1 MNKNSLFRRI
11 ISGILALVMVFGAF
25 TALDGIFSGVKA
37 ETVNPDGSIT
47 YGASD
52 SAIVLNKDAWLEP
65 DGTYAIDLTA
75 YTTGQKTI
83 ETQEFDAPTDFIIVV
98 EQNCLMVDYYCDSDC
113 YNYISMATYKLAAA
127 KSIARA
133 LVDEIRGG
141 SSGGVDHRV
150 GIIGYGGH
158 SCYTSYDSNTG
169 LFDNTGRWYNYRFS
183 FGAQYSP
190 SAQKKYG
197 STLVHVNTNEGYNIL
212 KSDINKF
219 NTMTASMGGYTDAGL
234 EMAKGVINATKND
247 SYQAVDANG
256 NVTNVPRKKV
266 VVLISDGTPGYEG
279 FDMKIAAD
287 AVNVATEI
295 KKSFDA
301 KIFTI
306 TLSTE
311 LEEQITAYDWRGRFF
326 TDSTHADA
334 VTINKRAY
342 NPQYGKGAWSQY
354 NSTIYST
361 LKFNYEEFFTRDF
374 TSILSSA
381 YPCTES
387 SGPNG
392 PITGKY
398 MTNLEAYSYVGQGD
412 SDVYTS
418 NGFPMYYRRG
428 SYATYLERNKSIGY
442 FYKDAYGSNKLI
454 TGLYDNNVRT
464 FNNRIPY
471 NFHPV
476 DKIADPAYGKY
487 YIRVNDPKT
496 LVNGSY
502 NNPAYDY
509 PTQALRQIVRTI
521 VSEIPE
527 GTSYTDSTPM
537 NTIGEAYIKDIISE
551 YFKYHT
557 SFDPAVNVKTFTQDA
572 IGYQNGEYV
581 FANNI
586 VRYNNAVVKQYD
598 DVVTV
603 GGFDYDANTCY
614 RDANGVHG
622 KKFIV
627 QIRGLLA
634 KEDTI
639 GYVPVSNTPG
649 NLSGLYSGA
658 PSDNSG
664 NGGGGSNNGSV
675 APITSVDL
683 KPIKVVSSY
692 YSSDYPKPAVLEVT
706 PANADYTVTW
716 YVSDT
721 AIANVDEYGY
731 VKAMY
736 GGSGSTTLN
745 VIVTDKITG
754 REYRDSADVTI
765 IRDSQI
771 SAISSVDLQ
780 PMTVVK
786 GSYKTSNLIVNPS
799 NTHFRVESWT
809 SSNSDVA
816 DVGFTTGMVTGVS
829 EGTANITAWLYDYE
843 TQTSRFVTAPV
854 TVVDGTTSGGTN
866 PNPNPNPNPGTDKLI
881 VLDGDEAIFPIP
893 SVNLREKHIVYDFSL
908 VIKDERA
915 EEFFAETRANR
926 VSSHD
931 VAHVLTLDDPY
942 AKQTANGSGYNYH
955 VQYPYDNTK
964 HADLFEHFA
973 VNISENG
980 EGNSHA
986 EVVIKSINGEQYNL
1000 AAMLQ
1005 LTDSIRNA
1013 NGYTIDNRRTDIV
1026 TGEKFTK
1033 YEWCRISFLPA
1044 TNVHYEES
1052 LLTFNNATTKTRDV
1066 VAQWTEIG
1074 HANGATYDVTA
1085 GRLLPN
1091 VKHGDAQQNATHN
1104 ATVDNYGHDAEYHN
1118 GFIPGKDR
1126 LTHQDS
1132 NNRAMTVK
1140 VDRDLMTLV
1149 NAGQAEW
1156 PTAEFTFTGTGLDLV
1171 SRTGADTG
1179 ALTLDVV
1186 PVGEEWSYTATG
1198 RSLHVTIDTYY
1209 GDGLLYQIP
1218 IHHAEG
1224 LAWGEYKAR
1233 VTARYMPKFDH
1244 QTKDYTPLKS
1254 NTEMNEPGL
1263 EPGVVYT
1270 IVNACEN
1277 DPNAVVVPTRAKGT
1291 FNCVIDSIRVYNPHA
1306 EQVTK
1311 DHIYAQHN
1319 EENPLF
1325 TQVRDRLINA
1335 GNFGG
1340 AADRVSG
1347 IVYID
1352 GSNDEE
1358 VAIEDY
1364 ILYGPKNEAYL
1375 KPGNG
1380 FAFTV
1385 KEFDKAKTKLHIS
1398 AKCPSGENVAMLVN
1412 GHKITV
1418 SGNVVTVDSATE
1430 MYFDV
1435 TDYVKADGRVAITC
1449 AVAGNDPN
1457 AILSIGNIKLVGA
1470 NNPNLNTRGFDND
1483 CFYVD
1488 QDTIANAEEVFEGE
1502 INTTL
1507 AKPSY
1512 LSKWLE
1518 DCKPVIAWEAVN
1530 GANSYEV
1537 WRKVNGGTY
1546 ELAGT
1551 VSGTEFMDNAELL
1564 PLTKY
1569 FYKVRAV
1576 SSFSN
1581 CGPYSYEVNIVSYG
1595 LKAPTNVKAKI
1606 SETVPVITWNAATNA
1621 TRYEVYRSN
1630 ANNGEYTLAGIAFGT
1645 EFTDYAE
1652 LAPMTK
1658 YYYKVKAMD
1667 ENGYESELTASVN
1680 VTSFG
1685 LKAPT
1690 SVKVKLNGIRPVVT
1704 WKAAANATKYEVY
1717 RSTANA
1723 GEYTLVGVTEG
1734 VSFTDYSELA
1744 PLTNYFYKVKAL
1756 NDYGY
1761 ESALTAAVKV
1771 VSYGIKVPTG
1781 LKVSNVDTKPTLRWK
1796 AAANATEY
1804 EIYRSTEKAGE
1815 YTLVGVAVGTTS
1827 FTDYDELA
1835 PLTNYFYKVKAIDD
1849 HGYESALTAAVKV
1862 VSYGIKA
1869 PASVKAVI
1877 SEGKPRI
1884 TWKAAANA
1892 TEYRVY
1898 RSTVKDGEYDLVGTV
1913 STLSFIDN
1921 DQLAAYTRYYYKVV
1935 AADNNGFESVF
1946 SAIVYAVTPK

>member
-1 MNKNSLFRRI
+1 MNKNSLLRRI
-11 ISGILALVMVFGAF
+11 VSSILALVMILGAF
-25 TALDGIFSGVKA
+25 TAFDGIFSGVKA
-37 ETVNPDGSIT
+37 ETVNADGSIT

-52 SAIVLNKDAWLEP
+52 SAIVMNKDAWLQA

-98 EQNCLMVDYYCDSDC
+98 EQNCFMVDYYCYSDC
-113 YNYISMATYKLAAA
+113 YNYMSMTTYKLAAA
-127 KSIARA
+127 KSIAHA
-133 LVDEIRGG
+133 LVDEIRGD
-141 SSGGVDHRV
+141 SVGGVDHRI
-150 GIIGYGGH
+150 GIIGYGGY
-158 SCYTSYDSNTG
+158 SCYTNSNSNTG
-169 LFDNTGRWYNYRFS
+169 LFDDTGRWYNYRFS

-190 SAQKKYG
+190 SAQNKYD

-212 KSDINKF
+212 KNDIEKF
-219 NTMTASMGGYTDAGL
+219 NVMAASLGGYTDAGL
-234 EMAKGVINATKND
+234 TMAKGVINATKND

-266 VVLISDGTPGYEG
+266 VILISDGTPGYEG
-279 FDMKIAAD
+279 FDMSIGAAALNIATD
-287 AVNVATEI
+287 I
-295 KKSFDA
+295 KHNFDA

-311 LEEQITAYDWRGRFF
+311 LEEQLTAYDWRGTLFRNNP
-326 TDSTHADA
+326 DSNHVNA
-334 VTINKRAY
+334 VPINKRAY
-342 NPQYGKGAWSQY
+342 NPQYGKGAWNMY

-361 LKFNYEEFFTRDF
+361 LKFNNEEFFTRDF
-374 TSILSSA
+374 TAIISSA
-381 YPCTES
+381 YPCTDNY
-387 SGPNG
+387 GANG
-392 PITGKY
+392 PITAKY
-398 MTNLEAYSYVGQGD
+398 MTNHEAYNYVGQGT
-412 SDVYTS
+412 SGVYSS
-418 NGFPMYYRRG
+418 NGFPLHFRSG
-428 SYATYLERNKSIGY
+428 QYATYVQRNKSIAY
-442 FYKDAYGSNKLI
+442 FYTEANGSNKLI

-464 FNNRIPY
+464 FNNRIAY
-471 NFHPV
+471 NNHPV

-502 NNPAYDY
+502 TNPAYNY
-509 PTQALRQIVRTI
+509 PTQALREIVRTI

-581 FANNI
+581 FSTNI
-586 VRYNNAVVKQYD
+586 VRYNNAIVNQYD

-603 GGFDYDANTCY
+603 AGFDYDANTCY

-634 KEDTI
+634 KEDTV

-649 NLSGLYSGA
+649 NLSGLYSGT

-664 NGGGGSNNGSV
+664 SGNGGGSNNGSIS
-675 APITSVDL
+675 PITSIDL
-683 KPIKVVSSY
+683 QPITVIGTN
-692 YSSDYPKPAVLEVT
+692 YPKPAVLKVN

-716 YVSDT
+716 YVSDSSK
-721 AIANVDEYGY
+721 AYVDGDGNI
-731 VKAMY
+731 KAKTS
-736 GGSGSTTLN
+736 SGSTTLN
-745 VIVTDKITG
+745 VIVTDKLTG
-754 REYRDSADVTI
+754 REYTDSANVTI
-765 IRDSQI
+765 ISANSS
-771 SAISSVDLQ
+771 SAITSINLQ
-780 PMTVVK
+780 PMTVAK
-786 GSYKTSNLIVNPS
+786 GSYKTSNLTVTPS
-799 NTHFRVESWT
+799 NAHFNVASWT
-809 SSNSDVA
+809 SSDSSVA
-816 DVGFTTGMVTGVS
+816 KVDFTTGKVTGVS
-829 EGTANITAWLYDYE
+829 EGTAIITAWLYDYKAYDYK
-843 TQTSRFVTAPV
+843 SVTAPV

-866 PNPNPNPNPGTDKLI
+866 PNPNPNPNPGNDKII
-881 VLDGDEAIFPIP
+881 VHGGDEAIFPIP
-893 SVNLREKHIVYDFSL
+893 SVNLREKNIVYDFSL

-915 EEFFAETRANR
+915 EEFFAETRANG

-980 EGNSHA
+980 AGNSHP
-986 EVVIKSINGEQYNL
+986 EVVIKSINGEKYNL

-1005 LTDSIRNA
+1005 LTDSIRNDS
-1013 NGYTIDNRRTDIV
+1013 GYTIDNRRTDIV

-1066 VAQWTEIG
+1066 VAQWIEIG
-1074 HANGATYDVTA
+1074 HANGSTYDVTT
-1085 GRLLPN
+1085 GELLAN
-1091 VKHGDAQQNATHN
+1091 VKHGDAQQNATYN
-1104 ATVDNYGHDAEYHN
+1104 AAVDNYGHDAEYHN
-1118 GFIPGKDR
+1118 GFVAGR
-1126 LTHQDS
+1126 NRSTHQDS

-1140 VDRDLMTLV
+1140 VDRDLMLLV

-1156 PTAEFTFTGTGLDLV
+1156 PTAEFTFTGTGLDLI

-1179 ALTLDVV
+1179 ALTLDIV
-1186 PVGEEWSYTATG
+1186 PADEEWSYDITG

-1218 IHHAEG
+1218 VHHVDD
-1224 LAWGEYKAR
+1224 LVWGEYKAR
-1233 VTARYMPKFDH
+1233 VTARYLPKFDH
-1244 QTKDYTPLKS
+1244 QTKGYTPLKG

-1270 IVNACEN
+1270 IVNACDN
-1277 DPNAVVVPTRAKGT
+1277 DESATAASVDTKGQGT

-1319 EENPLF
+1319 EANPVY

-1335 GNFGG
+1335 ASFGG
-1340 AADRVSG
+1340 PQDRVSG

-1352 GSNDEE
+1352 GSTGDE

-1364 ILYGPKNEAYL
+1364 ILYGPKHEAYL

-1385 KEFDKAKTKLHIS
+1385 KEFDKNAMRLHIS
-1398 AKCPSGENVAMLVN
+1398 AKCPSGESVAMLVN
-1412 GHKITV
+1412 GNKITV
-1418 SGNVVTVDSATE
+1418 GGSVISIDSATE
-1430 MYFDV
+1430 MFFDI
-1435 TDYVKADGRVAITC
+1435 TDYVKVDGRVAITC
-1449 AVAGNDPN
+1449 AVAGNDPD
-1457 AILSIGNIKLVGA
+1457 AILSICNIKLVGA
-1470 NNPNLNTRGFDND
+1470 NATLNTKGFGDD

-1488 QDTIANAEEVFEGE
+1488 QETISNAEDVFDAE
-1502 INTTL
+1502 IINTL

-1512 LSKWLE
+1512 LSKWIE
-1518 DCKPVIAWEAVN
+1518 NCKPVIAWEAVN

-1551 VSGTEFMDNAELL
+1551 VSATEFMDNAQLL

-1569 FYKVRAV
+1569 FYKVRAI
-1576 SSFSN
+1576 SSYN
-1581 CGPYSYEVNIVSYG
+1581 TAGPYSSEVNLVSYG
-1595 LKAPTNVKAKI
+1595 IKAPTGVKAVV
-1606 SETVPVITWNAATNA
+1606 SATRPVITWKAATNA
-1621 TRYEVYRSN
+1621 TRYEVYRST
-1630 ANNGEYTLAGIAFGT
+1630 ASNGEYTLAGIAFGL
-1645 EFTDYAE
+1645 E
-1652 LAPMTK
+1652 
-1658 YYYKVKAMD
+1658 
-1667 ENGYESELTASVN
+1667 
-1680 VTSFG
+1680 
-1685 LKAPT
+1685 
-1690 SVKVKLNGIRPVVT
+1690 
-1704 WKAAANATKYEVY
+1704 
-1717 RSTANA
+1717 
-1723 GEYTLVGVTEG
+1723 
-1734 VSFTDYSELA
+1734 FTDYSELA
-1744 PLTNYFYKVKAL
+1744 SLTKYFYKVKAL

-1761 ESALTAAVKV
+1761 ESAFTAAVYV
-1771 VSYGIKVPTG
+1771 TSYGIKAPTSVKG
-1781 LKVSNVDTKPTLRWK
+1781 KIVDGKPVVTWK
-1796 AAANATEY
+1796 AAYYATEY
-1804 EIYRSTEKAGE
+1804 LVYRSTAKAGE
-1815 YTLVGVAVGTTS
+1815 YTLVGVASGTS
-1827 FTDYDELA
+1827 FTD
-1835 PLTNYFYKVKAIDD
+1835 
-1849 HGYESALTAAVKV
+1849 
-1862 VSYGIKA
+1862 
-1869 PASVKAVI
+1869 
-1877 SEGKPRI
+1877 
-1884 TWKAAANA
+1884 
-1892 TEYRVY
+1892 
-1898 RSTVKDGEYDLVGTV
+1898 
-1913 STLSFIDN
+1913 N
-1921 DQLAAYTRYYYKVV
+1921 DQLEAGTKYFYKVV
-1935 AADNNGFESVF
+1935 AADNNGYESAF
-1946 SAIVYAVTPK
+1946 SAIVYAVTPR

>member
-11 ISGILALVMVFGAF
+11 ISSILALVMVFGAF

-98 EQNCLMVDYYCDSDC
+98 EQNCLMVDYYCYNDC
-113 YNYISMATYKLAAA
+113 YNYMSMATYKLAAA

-141 SSGGVDHRV
+141 SSGGVDHRI

-190 SAQKKYG
+190 AAQSKYD
-197 STLVHVNTNEGYNIL
+197 STLVHVNTNEGYSIL
-212 KSDINKF
+212 KSDINKI
-219 NTMTASMGGYTDAGL
+219 NTMTASLGAYTDAGL

-266 VVLISDGTPGYEG
+266 VVVISDGTPGFEG
-279 FDMKIAAD
+279 FDMSIAAD
-287 AVNVATEI
+287 AVNVATDI
-295 KKSFDA
+295 KKNFDA
-301 KIFTI
+301 KIFTV

-311 LEEQITAYDWRGRFF
+311 LEEQITAYDWRGTMFSRNP
-326 TDSTHADA
+326 DSYHINA
-334 VTINKRAY
+334 VPINKRAY
-342 NPQYGKGAWSQY
+342 NPQYGKGPSSQY

-374 TSILSSA
+374 TSIISSA

-392 PITGKY
+392 PITAKY
-398 MTNLEAYSYVGQGD
+398 MTNREGYNYVGL
-412 SDVYTS
+412 
-418 NGFPMYYRRG
+418 NGNNALTYNAFPMYRRSG
-428 SYATYLERNKSIGY
+428 SYASYVQRSKSIGY

-454 TGLYDNNVRT
+454 TGLYDNNVRS
-464 FNNRIPY
+464 FSNRIAY
-471 NFHPV
+471 NSHPV
-476 DKIADPAYGKY
+476 DRIADPTYGKY

-502 NNPAYDY
+502 TNPAYDY

-586 VRYNNAVVKQYD
+586 VRYNNAVVKQHD

-639 GYVPVSNTPG
+639 GHVPVSNTPG

-664 NGGGGSNNGSV
+664 NGGGGNNGAG
-675 APITSVDL
+675 APVTSVSL
-683 KPIKVVSSY
+683 PGVTVFRNSKKIPVLNIQPENANVTVAWT
-692 YSSDYPKPAVLEVT
+692 SSDPNVATVDATTGLVTGRTSGTSTLTARITDNVTGQVITKTATITVPSGGRVYDVGSVT
-706 PANADYTVTW
+706 PGRMDVAQGSSKLAYLHVVPEDCNFTMRWSVDNP
-716 YVSDT
+716 S
-721 AIANVDEYGY
+721 IATVDEASGFITGIR
-731 VKAMY
+731 A
-736 GGSGSTTLN
+736 GSTTLR
-745 VIVTDKITG
+745 VTVTDQNNGNVYNKST
-754 REYRDSADVTI
+754 
-765 IRDSQI
+765 
-771 SAISSVDLQ
+771 LL
-780 PMTVVK
+780 TVF
-786 GSYKTSNLIVNPS
+786 G
-799 NTHFRVESWT
+799 
-809 SSNSDVA
+809 
-816 DVGFTTGMVTGVS
+816 
-829 EGTANITAWLYDYE
+829 
-843 TQTSRFVTAPV
+843 
-854 TVVDGTTSGGTN
+854 GGTN

-915 EEFFAETRANR
+915 EEFFAETRANG

-980 EGNSHA
+980 AGNSHP
-986 EVVIKSINGEQYNL
+986 EVVIKSINGEQYDL

-1005 LTDSIRNA
+1005 LTDHVVNDS
-1013 NGYTIDNRRTDIV
+1013 GYAMDNRRTDIV

-1033 YEWCRISFLPA
+1033 YEWSRISFLPA

-1052 LLTFNNATTKTRDV
+1052 LLTFKNATTKTRDV

-1091 VKHGDAQQNATHN
+1091 VKHSDAQQNATHN

-1186 PVGEEWSYTATG
+1186 PVGEEWSCSDAG

-1218 IHHAEG
+1218 VHHAEG
-1224 LAWGEYKAR
+1224 LVWGEYKAR

-1244 QTKDYTPLKS
+1244 QTKGYTPLKS

-1319 EENPLF
+1319 EENPLY

-1352 GSNDEE
+1352 GSNDQE

-1398 AKCPSGENVAMLVN
+1398 AKCPSGETVAMLVN

-1418 SGNVVTVDSATE
+1418 SGNAVSIDSATE
-1430 MYFDV
+1430 MFFDV
-1435 TDYVKADGRVAITC
+1435 TDYVKVDGRVAITC

-1457 AILSIGNIKLVGA
+1457 AILSICNIKLVGA

-1630 ANNGEYTLAGIAFGT
+1630 ANNGEYALAGIAFGT

-1685 LKAPT
+1685 LKAPA

-1771 VSYGIKVPTG
+1771 VSYGIKAPTG
-1781 LKVSNVDTKPTLRWK
+1781 LKVSNVDTKPTIRWK

-1877 SEGKPRI
+1877 SDGKPRI

-1913 STLSFIDN
+1913 GTLSFIDN

-1935 AADNNGFESVF
+1935 AADNYGFESVF
-1946 SAIVYAVTPK
+1946 SAIVSAVTPK